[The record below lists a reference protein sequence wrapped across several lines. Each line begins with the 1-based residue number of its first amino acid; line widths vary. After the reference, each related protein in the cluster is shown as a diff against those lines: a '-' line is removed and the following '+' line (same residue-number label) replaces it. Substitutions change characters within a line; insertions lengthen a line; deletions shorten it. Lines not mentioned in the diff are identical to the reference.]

1 METIKINAKLRDSF
15 GTSGAKKVRNNNL
28 IPCVMYGGDD
38 VYKFTVKPLDVRDLV
53 YTHQFK
59 TVELNLDGK
68 ETKAILKDVQFHPVS
83 DSIIHL
89 DFQELVPDRKVKVS
103 VPVSFT
109 GNAPGVKDGGTMVAL
124 LRKISIKAAPQYL
137 VDTIVG
143 DISELKLGFSL
154 AVKDLMIPEGIEVLE
169 NENTPVLFI
178 ETPRS
183 LKSLESELEGEGEEE
198 EGATEEAKEEAEPAT
213 EG

>member
-15 GTSGAKKVRNNNL
+15 GTSGAKKVRNNKL

-38 VYKFTVKPLDVRDLV
+38 VYKFTVKPLDVRELV

-68 ETKAILKDVQFHPVS
+68 DTKAILKDVQFHPIS

-89 DFQELVPDRKVKVS
+89 DFQELIPDRKVKVS

-109 GNAPGVKDGGTMVAL
+109 GDAPGVREGGTKVAL

-183 LKSLESELEGEGEEE
+183 LKSLESELEGEEEGEE
-198 EGATEEAKEEAEPAT
+198 ATEEVAAPTEE
-213 EG
+213 

>member
-1 METIKINAKLRDSF
+1 METIKINAKLRDTF
-15 GTSGAKKVRNNNL
+15 GTSGAKKARNNKL

-38 VYKFTVKPLDVRDLV
+38 IYKFTVKPLDVRDLV

-68 ETKAILKDVQFHPVS
+68 ETKAILKDVQFHPVT
-83 DSIIHL
+83 DNILHL

-183 LKSLESELEGEGEEE
+183 LKSLESELEGEE
-198 EGATEEAKEEAEPAT
+198 EGATEEATEEAEPAT
-213 EG
+213 TEE

>member
-15 GTSGAKKVRNNNL
+15 GTSGAKKVRNNKL

-38 VYKFTVKPLDVRDLV
+38 IYKFTVKPLDVRDLV

-68 ETKAILKDVQFHPVS
+68 MTKAILKDVQFHPIS
-83 DSIIHL
+83 DNIIHL
-89 DFQELVPDRKVKVS
+89 DFQELVSDKKVKVS

-109 GNAPGVKDGGTMVAL
+109 GIAPGIKDGGTKVAL
-124 LRKISIKAAPQYL
+124 LRKIAIKATPDKL

-143 DISELKLGFSL
+143 DMSKVKLGESL
-154 AVKDLMIPEGIEVLE
+154 AVKDLVIPEGIEVLE

-183 LKSLESELEGEGEEE
+183 LKSLESELELEEGAEGE
-198 EGATEEAKEEAEPAT
+198 ATEEAPAAE
-213 EG
+213 

>member
-1 METIKINAKLRDSF
+1 
-15 GTSGAKKVRNNNL
+15 
-28 IPCVMYGGDD
+28 
-38 VYKFTVKPLDVRDLV
+38 LDVRDLV

-68 ETKAILKDVQFHPVS
+68 ETKAILKDVQFHPVT

-89 DFQELVPDRKVKVS
+89 DFQELVPERKVKVS

-109 GNAPGVKDGGTMVAL
+109 GSAPGVKDGGTMVAL